1 MMLTG
6 QPEMPEAPNTKAVYP
21 LFAMFQQSL
30 LIDLIRID
38 VERKESSHLEEGLY
52 TES

>member
-1 MMLTG
+1 MLTA
-6 QPEMPEAPNTKAVYP
+6 QPEMPEAPNTRAVCP

-30 LIDLIRID
+30 LIDTVRID
-38 VERKESSHLEEGLY
+38 VVRQESSHLEERFY